1 MQREEGGNVRPR
13 ELSQVL
19 RVPAPRQHGQGDR
32 CPVQP
37 DHLRVAAVSDDGR
50 RVRVLL
56 EEPAGRKASS
66 LGHGRLSPLSE
77 ASGKGVVRDASEESH
92 HGLLRALVGD
102 L

>member
-50 RVRVLL
+50 RVRVLFQ
-56 EEPAGRKASS
+56 EPPEREAVS
-66 LGHGRLSPLSE
+66 LGHGRVPAVPE
-77 ASGKGVVRDASEESH
+77 AP
-92 HGLLRALVGD
+92 
-102 L
+102 

>member
-37 DHLRVAAVSDDGR
+37 DPGRVPALADERR
-50 RVRVLL
+50 RVRVLFQ
-56 EEPAGRKASS
+56 EPPEREAAS
-66 LGHGRLSPLSE
+66 LGHGRVPAVPE
-77 ASGKGVVRDASEESH
+77 AP
-92 HGLLRALVGD
+92 
-102 L
+102 